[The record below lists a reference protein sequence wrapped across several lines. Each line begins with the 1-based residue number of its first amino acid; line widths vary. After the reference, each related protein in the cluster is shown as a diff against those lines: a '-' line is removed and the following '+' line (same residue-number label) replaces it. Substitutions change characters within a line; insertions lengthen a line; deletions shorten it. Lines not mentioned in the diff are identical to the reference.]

1 MSKFLLLKRWKCS
14 RKAINMSFCKW
25 QKERYKILRDRN
37 LGISLPY
44 FGENPTS
51 FKKKKEYIC
60 IIKRINK
67 I

>member
-1 MSKFLLLKRWKCS
+1 
-14 RKAINMSFCKW
+14 MSFCKW